1 MLKIDVYV
9 IYTYT
14 TTYIA
19 ASFLSFAVLLN
30 KSFLNKQPKNV
41 VSLQK
46 KSGIS
51 AKYSSKLDILHSI
64 CISFAEE
71 KRHLSNLKV
80 L

>member
-1 MLKIDVYV
+1 
-9 IYTYT
+9 
-14 TTYIA
+14 
-19 ASFLSFAVLLN
+19 
-30 KSFLNKQPKNV
+30 LNKQPKYV

-46 KSGIS
+46 KSGIA

-71 KRHLSNLKV
+71 KRHRSILKV